1 MVPYYF
7 HTPLAPSFFLR
18 GGGAAADKEKGEPI
32 TLSAGTPF
40 RFRGEPERERSDLPP
55 LRRHWAF
62 VCPPPLH
69 SPQCSGAAAVVF
81 LPGEIWKAK
90 QEQVGEEHFGKAS
103 LAGSYPGIT
112 HTRMYTSKALNSSS

>member
-7 HTPLAPSFFLR
+7 HTSPSCFHS

-40 RFRGEPERERSDLPP
+40 RFRGEPESAAISVAAASKRGAGFCVSTTAAL
-55 LRRHWAF
+55 LN
-62 VCPPPLH
+62 
-69 SPQCSGAAAVVF
+69 AAAVVF

-90 QEQVGEEHFGKAS
+90 QEQVEAEISNIYDSKAS
-103 LAGSYPGIT
+103 
-112 HTRMYTSKALNSSS
+112 TSPLPEVE

>member
-7 HTPLAPSFFLR
+7 HTCPSCFHS

-40 RFRGEPERERSDLPP
+40 RFRGEPESAAISVAAASKRGAGFCVSTTFAML
-55 LRRHWAF
+55 LNA
-62 VCPPPLH
+62 
-69 SPQCSGAAAVVF
+69 AAAVVF

-90 QEQVGEEHFGKAS
+90 QEQVGE
-103 LAGSYPGIT
+103 
-112 HTRMYTSKALNSSS
+112 